1 MLLQEPS
8 STVTLSPSNVDCVDI
23 RMHRG
28 KGGGGRGNASF
39 WRATAWSSRPKSF
52 DQACFIIPRGTLY
65 NILYR
70 DAPPEKGTFF
80 RLQIIEG

>member
-1 MLLQEPS
+1 MLIVLIQEY
-8 STVTLSPSNVDCVDI
+8 TGG
-23 RMHRG
+23 RG
-28 KGGGGRGNASF
+28 RGEGGGGRGGGEMRHF
-39 WRATAWSSRPKSF
+39 DELLRPRPKSF
-52 DQACFIIPRGTLY
+52 DQGCFIIPRGTLC

>member
-1 MLLQEPS
+1 MLLQEPVS
-8 STVTLSPSNVDCVDI
+8 AVTLFPSNVDCIDT

-28 KGGGGRGNASF
+28 EGERGGGEMRHF
-39 WRATAWSSRPKSF
+39 DELLRPRPKSF
-52 DQACFIIPRGTLY
+52 DQGCFIIPRGTLY